1 MKRLM
6 KILLIFC
13 FMSSFFVS
21 PLFAQED
28 YPTKVI
34 TIIVPFTPGGRTDL
48 GARVLAS
55 FLSKSLGQPVV
66 VLNKPG
72 GATTVGGNAVVT
84 AKPDGYTLGFLPL
97 NSSIP
102 ESYSYFLGAPYTSKD
117 LKPVSRVI
125 NPVPTVSVK
134 ADAPWKSLKDLV
146 EHAKKTPGIKYGT
159 TGLGSSPHTIM
170 VTIEKAEGVKFTH
183 ITFPGDPEVATAVL
197 GGHIPFGLPHYGT
210 VKSQIEAGDIRML
223 AVYLQKRLELLPE
236 VPTFAELGYKIPYYP
251 YLGVFAPKGTPDAII
266 KKLDRAVGKVKDDP
280 AFAEKIRDLGVSI
293 TYESAESFRD
303 SIAQC
308 KTNIEALFKELGYVK
323 Q

>member
-1 MKRLM
+1 MGKM
-6 KILLIFC
+6 TEILVVSWFIG
-13 FMSSFFVS
+13 SFFVPPS
-21 PLFAQED
+21 FAQEE

-34 TIIVPFTPGGRTDL
+34 TIVVPFTPGGRTDL
-48 GARVLAS
+48 GARALAS

-72 GATTVGGNAVVT
+72 GATTVGGNAVAT

-134 ADAPWKSLKDLV
+134 SDAPWKSLKDLV
-146 EHAKKTPGIKYGT
+146 KHAKKNPGIKYGT

-170 VTIEKAEGVKFTH
+170 VTIEQAEEVKFTH
-183 ITFPGDPEVATAVL
+183 VTFPGDPEVAMAVL

-210 VKSQIEAGDIRML
+210 IKAQVEAGDIKVL
-223 AVYLQKRLELLPE
+223 AIYLQKRLEPLPQ

-251 YLGVFAPKGTPDAII
+251 YLGVFAPKETPDPVV
-266 KKLDRAVGKVKDDP
+266 KKLDRAIEKVKDDP
-280 AFAEKIRDLGVSI
+280 AFVEKIKDLGISI
-293 TYESAESFRD
+293 TYEGAESFRN
-303 SIAQC
+303 SVAQY
-308 KTNIEALFKELGYVK
+308 KINIEALFKALGYVK